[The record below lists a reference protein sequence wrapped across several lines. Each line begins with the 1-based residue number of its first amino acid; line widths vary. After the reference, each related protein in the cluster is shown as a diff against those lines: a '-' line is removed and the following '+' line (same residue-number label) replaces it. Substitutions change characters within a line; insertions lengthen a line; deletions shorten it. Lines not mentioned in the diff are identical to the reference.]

1 MGTVSQ
7 RLRVSRVL
15 LSGSLICALA
25 VPAFAGDGTGKPA
38 DASSPNA
45 NAANPTPAT
54 SSKPDREKKIYT
66 NEDVDALARNYGAS
80 NVGNATPA
88 ISSAPAAEQQPPR
101 RVLVTRFSPAPPP
114 LPLEKEPVF
123 YAQQY
128 ASLTA
133 RLSDIDAQLVR
144 LRGFRM
150 SDAAPGSIP
159 GVTYG
164 LNIYAPCE
172 QISTDD
178 LIRRLELQRSE
189 LAAQVSDI
197 EDRARMNDIP
207 AAVLRDASQVVVASM
222 SPRARLLATREDLN
236 RLQGDLA
243 EVSDTQ
249 LAMQQQAAAQ
259 NITLIPESKYG
270 GGFTADYMQQLDI
283 AKSSIQQQ
291 ITSVEDTAQREG
303 ISPNTLP

>member
-1 MGTVSQ
+1 MGTHSQ
-7 RLRVSRVL
+7 RFRLSRIL
-15 LSGSLICALA
+15 LSGSLLWALG

-38 DASSPNA
+38 DAAAPNA
-45 NAANPTPAT
+45 NAANPRPAT
-54 SSKPDREKKIYT
+54 SPKPDREKKIYT
-66 NEDVDALARNYGAS
+66 NEDVEALARNYGAS

-88 ISSAPAAEQQPPR
+88 ISSAPADGQQPPR

-114 LPLEKEPVF
+114 LPLEKQPVF

-133 RLSDIDAQLVR
+133 RLSGVDAQLVR
-144 LRGFRM
+144 LRSFRI
-150 SDAAPGSIP
+150 SGAAPGSVP

-172 QISTDD
+172 QISTDE
-178 LIRRLELQRSE
+178 LIRRLELERSE

-291 ITSVEDTAQREG
+291 ITAVEDTAQREG
-303 ISPNTLP
+303 INTLP